1 MKRIFMMLA
10 MVAAVAVACDPA
22 SPEAKFDLS
31 ETTLSLEAV
40 SGEGSFT
47 ITSNEAWTAVAN
59 AAWLKV
65 SPASGDASES
75 AVTVTV
81 TARDNETGDMRDAVI
96 TITAGT
102 LVKTVNVAQAAK
114 AASGVTTFAADL
126 CEGMCMGAA
135 FSLTTGEATGTY
147 NYLVILSDNGLADPS
162 DYTSYN
168 PNTTYYQ
175 LDLFSETPAEEGE
188 YATIPDG
195 TYQLDLEDTYAAN
208 TISALNS
215 KLLVTGANA
224 LYEDPQTVH
233 FTEATVVVKDGKIV
247 LTATLA
253 NGDTHEVTFEGA
265 LEIPVYGYGEEEGSD
280 WITEDLAIGTKT
292 GGDFYIEYDEKSKIW
307 SVDAADVD
315 YDYYVS
321 VELYAHNEGNVVGT
335 YTAQTEETQIG
346 VFIPGSKE
354 SNSGSMVESFPPAV
368 IATGTIT
375 ITETEGVYTITLDC
389 TDGEDHAITGS
400 ISGTVPVY
408 EEE

>member
-59 AAWLKV
+59 AAWLEV

-114 AASGVTTFAADL
+114 AASGVTTFEANY
-126 CEGMCMGAA
+126 CEGAYLSDA
-135 FSLTTGEATGTY
+135 YSAEQGTY
-147 NYLVILSDNGLADPS
+147 NYLVILSDKGLADPS
-162 DYTSYN
+162 NYTSYN

-175 LDLFSETPAEEGE
+175 LDLYSETPAEEGE
-188 YATIPDG
+188 YATVPNG

-224 LYEDPQTVH
+224 LYEDPQTVE
-233 FTEATVVVKDGKIV
+233 FTEATVVVTDGKIV

-253 NGDTHEVTFEGA
+253 NGDSHEVTFEVEGA
-265 LEIPVYGYGEEEGSD
+265 LKIPVAVWLEDGSD

-292 GGDFYIEYDEKSKIW
+292 GGDFYIEYDEKSNIW
-307 SVDAADVD
+307 SVAAADVD

-354 SNSGSMVESFPPAV
+354 SNSGSMVMSSPSAV

-389 TDGEDHAITGS
+389 TDGEGHAITGS

>member
-47 ITSNEAWTAVAN
+47 ITSNEAWTAVAD
-59 AAWLKV
+59 AAWLEV

-81 TARDNETGDMRDAVI
+81 TAQDNGTGDMRDAVI

-114 AASGVTTFAADL
+114 AVAGVTEFAADY
-126 CEGMCMGAA
+126 CEGFYYGDDY
-135 FSLTTGEATGTY
+135 SSEVGTY
-147 NYLVILSDNGLADPS
+147 NYMVILSDNGLADPS

-175 LDLFSETPAEEGE
+175 LDLYSETPAEEGE
-188 YATIPDG
+188 YATVPNG
-195 TYQLDLEDTYAAN
+195 TYQLDLESTYNAG
-208 TISALNS
+208 TLSAYS
-215 KLLVTGANA
+215 KLIVSGAEGGDD
-224 LYEDPQTVH
+224 YEDVE
-233 FTEATVVVKDGKIV
+233 FTEATVVVTDGKIV

-265 LEIPVYGYGEEEGSD
+265 LDIPVYGYGEEEGSD

-292 GGDFYIEYDEKSKIW
+292 GGEFYIEYDEESKIW
-307 SVDAADVD
+307 SVAAADVD

-354 SNSGSMVESFPPAV
+354 SYSGSMVMSYPAAV

-389 TDGEDHAITGS
+389 TDGEGHAITGS
-400 ISGTVPVY
+400 ISGTVV
-408 EEE
+408 EEEE

>member
-10 MVAAVAVACDPA
+10 MVAAVAVACDQA

-59 AAWLKV
+59 AAWLEV

-81 TARDNETGDMRDAVI
+81 TAQDNETGDMRDAVI

-147 NYLVILSDNGLADPS
+147 NYLVILSDKGLADPS

-188 YATIPDG
+188 YATIPNG

-215 KLLVTGANA
+215 KLLVTGADA

-233 FTEATVVVKDGKIV
+233 FTEATVVVTDGKIV

-265 LEIPVYGYGEEEGSD
+265 LEIPVYEYGEEYEEWTS
-280 WITEDLAIGTKT
+280 EDLELAVTDAAIEFFPDEKAEGYWWIYATDPET
-292 GGDFYIEYDEKSKIW
+292 EEMAMLYICQTVDADDIVGEFNAKSAEADGVGFVAGNKEYDGSIW
-307 SVDAADVD
+307 IGYPGAPLAD
-315 YDYYVS
+315 
-321 VELYAHNEGNVVGT
+321 G
-335 YTAQTEETQIG
+335 
-346 VFIPGSKE
+346 K
-354 SNSGSMVESFPPAV
+354 
-368 IATGTIT
+368 IT
-375 ITETEGVYTITLDC
+375 ITKEGEVYTITFNC
-389 TDGEDHAITGS
+389 TDGEGHAITGS
-400 ISGTVPVY
+400 ISGIVPVY

>member
-1 MKRIFMMLA
+1 MMLA

-81 TARDNETGDMRDAVI
+81 TAQDNGTGDMRDDVI

-147 NYLVILSDNGLADPS
+147 NYLVILSDNGLANPS

-175 LDLFSETPAEEGE
+175 LDLYSKTPAEEGE
-188 YATIPDG
+188 YATVPNG

-208 TISALNS
+208 TISALSS
-215 KLLVTGANA
+215 KLLVTGADA
-224 LYEDPQTVH
+224 LYEDPQTVD
-233 FTEATVVVKDGKIV
+233 FTEATADVKDGKIV
-247 LTATLA
+247 LTVTLA

-265 LEIPVYGYGEEEGSD
+265 LEIPVYGYGEEYEEWTSEDVELAVTDAEIEFYPNEEVEGYW
-280 WITEDLAIGTKT
+280 WISATDPET
-292 GGDFYIEYDEKSKIW
+292 GGMAQLYICQTSDADDIVGEFNAKSAEADGVGFVAGNKEYDGSIW
-307 SVDAADVD
+307 IGYPGAPLAD
-315 YDYYVS
+315 
-321 VELYAHNEGNVVGT
+321 G
-335 YTAQTEETQIG
+335 
-346 VFIPGSKE
+346 K
-354 SNSGSMVESFPPAV
+354 
-368 IATGTIT
+368 IT
-375 ITETEGVYTITLDC
+375 ITKEGEVYTITFNC
-389 TDGEDHAITGS
+389 TDGEGHAITGS

>member
-40 SGEGSFT
+40 SGKGSFT

-59 AAWLKV
+59 AAWLEV

-81 TARDNETGDMRDAVI
+81 TAQDNETGDMRDAVI

-114 AASGVTTFAADL
+114 AASGVITFEANH
-126 CEGMCMGAA
+126 CEGAYSSDA
-135 FSLTTGEATGTY
+135 YSAEQGTY
-147 NYLVILSDNGLADPS
+147 NYLVILSDNGLADPD

-175 LDLFSETPAEEGE
+175 LDLYSEIPAEEGE
-188 YATIPDG
+188 YATVPNG
-195 TYQLDLEDTYAAN
+195 TYQLDLESTYNAS
-208 TISALNS
+208 TLSAYS
-215 KLLVTGANA
+215 KLIVSGAEGGDD
-224 LYEDPQTVH
+224 YEDVE
-233 FTEATVVVKDGKIV
+233 FTEATAVVTDGKIV

-265 LEIPVYGYGEEEGSD
+265 LEIPVYGYGEEEGGD
-280 WITEDLAIGTKT
+280 WISEDLVIDASEAEFDIYQDEEIPGLWWVDVTDPDYNMISIGLILPENAE
-292 GGDFYIEYDEKSKIW
+292 G
-307 SVDAADVD
+307 
-315 YDYYVS
+315 
-321 VELYAHNEGNVVGT
+321 VEGT
-335 YTAQTEETQIG
+335 FVAQTDEGQTG
-346 VFIPGSKE
+346 VFVPGDVE
-354 SNSGSMVESFPPAV
+354 TYEGSFYYSYPSAV

-389 TDGEDHAITGS
+389 TDGEGHAITGS
-400 ISGTVPVY
+400 ISGTVV
-408 EEE
+408 EEEE

>member
-22 SPEAKFDLS
+22 SPEAKLDLS

-47 ITSNEAWTAVAN
+47 ITSNEAWTAVAD
-59 AAWLKV
+59 AVWLEV

-81 TARDNETGDMRDAVI
+81 TAQDNETGDMRDAVI

-114 AASGVTTFAADL
+114 AASGVTTFEANY
-126 CEGMCMGAA
+126 CEGAYLSDA
-135 FSLTTGEATGTY
+135 YSAEQGTY
-147 NYLVILSDNGLADPS
+147 NYLVILSDKGLADPS
-162 DYTSYN
+162 NYTSYN

-175 LDLFSETPAEEGE
+175 LDLYSETPAEEGE
-188 YATIPDG
+188 YATVPNGI
-195 TYQLDLEDTYAAN
+195 YQLDLEDTYAAN

-215 KLLVTGANA
+215 KLLVTGADA

-233 FTEATVVVKDGKIV
+233 FTEATVVVTADKIV

-265 LEIPVYGYGEEEGSD
+265 LQIPVHEYGEEEGSD

-292 GGDFYIEYDEKSKIW
+292 GGDFYI
-307 SVDAADVD
+307 
-315 YDYYVS
+315 
-321 VELYAHNEGNVVGT
+321 
-335 YTAQTEETQIG
+335 
-346 VFIPGSKE
+346 
-354 SNSGSMVESFPPAV
+354 NSS
-368 IATGTIT
+368 
-375 ITETEGVYTITLDC
+375 LKN
-389 TDGEDHAITGS
+389 
-400 ISGTVPVY
+400 
-408 EEE
+408 

>member
-22 SPEAKFDLS
+22 SPEAKLDLS

-47 ITSNEAWTAVAN
+47 ITSNEAWTAVAD
-59 AAWLKV
+59 AAWLEV
-65 SPASGDASES
+65 SPASWDASES

-81 TARDNETGDMRDAVI
+81 TAQDNETGDMRDAVI

-126 CEGMCMGAA
+126 CEGVCMGAA

-147 NYLVILSDNGLADPS
+147 NYLVILSDNGLANPS

-175 LDLFSETPAEEGE
+175 LDLYSELPAEEGE
-188 YATIPDG
+188 YATVPNG
-195 TYQLDLEDTYAAN
+195 TYQLDLESTYNAG
-208 TISALNS
+208 TLSAYS
-215 KLLVTGANA
+215 KLIVSGADA

-233 FTEATVVVKDGKIV
+233 FTEATVVVTDGKIV

-265 LEIPVYGYGEEEGSD
+265 LEIPVYGYGEEYEEWTS
-280 WITEDLAIGTKT
+280 EDLELAVTDAEIE
-292 GGDFYIEYDEKSKIW
+292 FYPDEEVEGCWWIFATDPETRGMAQLYICQTSDADDIVGEFNAKSAEADGVGFVAGNKEYAGSIW
-307 SVDAADVD
+307 SGSPGAPLAD
-315 YDYYVS
+315 
-321 VELYAHNEGNVVGT
+321 G
-335 YTAQTEETQIG
+335 
-346 VFIPGSKE
+346 K
-354 SNSGSMVESFPPAV
+354 
-368 IATGTIT
+368 IT
-375 ITETEGVYTITLDC
+375 ITKEGEVYTITFNC
-389 TDGEDHAITGS
+389 TDGEGHAITGS

>member
-114 AASGVTTFAADL
+114 AASGVTTFEANY
-126 CEGMCMGAA
+126 CEGAYLSDA
-135 FSLTTGEATGTY
+135 YSAEQGTY
-147 NYLVILSDNGLADPS
+147 NYLVILSDKGLADPS
-162 DYTSYN
+162 NYTSYN

-175 LDLFSETPAEEGE
+175 LDLYSETPAEEGE
-188 YATIPDG
+188 YATVPNG

-215 KLLVTGANA
+215 KLLVTGADA

-233 FTEATVVVKDGKIV
+233 FNEATVVVNNGKIV

-253 NGDTHEVTFEGA
+253 NGDSHEVTFEGA
-265 LEIPVYGYGEEEGSD
+265 LKIPVSGYGEEYEEWTS
-280 WITEDLAIGTKT
+280 EDLELAVTDAEIELVEDAEGYWWIYATDPET
-292 GGDFYIEYDEKSKIW
+292 GGGAQLYICQTSDADDIVGEFNAKSAEADGVGFVAGNKEYDG
-307 SVDAADVD
+307 SVWGGYPGAPLVD
-315 YDYYVS
+315 
-321 VELYAHNEGNVVGT
+321 G
-335 YTAQTEETQIG
+335 
-346 VFIPGSKE
+346 K
-354 SNSGSMVESFPPAV
+354 
-368 IATGTIT
+368 IT
-375 ITETEGVYTITLDC
+375 ITKEGEVYTITFNC
-389 TDGEDHAITGS
+389 TDGEGHAITGS

>member
-59 AAWLKV
+59 AAWLEV

-81 TARDNETGDMRDAVI
+81 TAQDNETGDMRDAVI

-114 AASGVTTFAADL
+114 AVAGVTEFAADF
-126 CEGMCMGAA
+126 CEGFYYGDAY
-135 FSLTTGEATGTY
+135 SSEVGTY
-147 NYLVILSDNGLADPS
+147 NYMVILSDNVLSDPS

-175 LDLFSETPAEEGE
+175 LDIFSETPAEEGE
-188 YATIPDG
+188 YATIPNG
-195 TYQLDLEDTYAAN
+195 TYQLDLESTYNAG
-208 TISALNS
+208 TLSAYS
-215 KLLVTGANA
+215 KLIVSGAEGGDD
-224 LYEDPQTVH
+224 YEDVE
-233 FTEATVVVKDGKIV
+233 FTEATAVVTDGKIV

-253 NGDTHEVTFEGA
+253 NGDAHEVTFEGA
-265 LEIPVYGYGEEEGSD
+265 LEIPVYGYGEEEGSG
-280 WITEDLAIGTKT
+280 WITDDLAFAVSEAEFDIYQDDKIPGKWWVDVTDPDYNMISIGLILPENAE
-292 GGDFYIEYDEKSKIW
+292 G
-307 SVDAADVD
+307 
-315 YDYYVS
+315 
-321 VELYAHNEGNVVGT
+321 VEGT
-335 YTAQTEETQIG
+335 FVAQTDEGQTG
-346 VFIPGSKE
+346 VFVPGDVE
-354 SNSGSMVESFPPAV
+354 TYEGSFYYSYPSAA

-389 TDGEDHAITGS
+389 TDGEGHAITGS
-400 ISGTVPVY
+400 ISGTVV
-408 EEE
+408 EEEE

>member
-10 MVAAVAVACDPA
+10 MVAAVAVACDQA
-22 SPEAKFDLS
+22 SPETKFDLS

-59 AAWLKV
+59 AAWLEV

-81 TARDNETGDMRDAVI
+81 TAQDNETGDMRDAVI

-114 AASGVTTFAADL
+114 AVAGVTEFAADF
-126 CEGMCMGAA
+126 CEGFYYGDAY
-135 FSLTTGEATGTY
+135 SLTTGEPTGTY

-175 LDLFSETPAEEGE
+175 LDIFSETPAEEGE
-188 YATIPDG
+188 YATVPNG
-195 TYQLDLEDTYAAN
+195 TYQLDLESTYNAS
-208 TISALNS
+208 TLSAYS
-215 KLLVTGANA
+215 KLIVSGAEGGDD
-224 LYEDPQTVH
+224 YEDVE
-233 FTEATVVVKDGKIV
+233 FTEATAVVTDGKIV

-253 NGDTHEVTFEGA
+253 NGDRHEVTFEGA
-265 LEIPVYGYGEEEGSD
+265 LEIPVYGYGEEYEEWTS
-280 WITEDLAIGTKT
+280 EDLELAVTDAAIEFFPDEEAEGYWWICATDPETEEKAML
-292 GGDFYIEYDEKSKIW
+292 YICQNVDAEDIVGEFNAKSAEADGVGFVAGNKEYDGSIW
-307 SVDAADVD
+307 IGYPGAPLAD
-315 YDYYVS
+315 
-321 VELYAHNEGNVVGT
+321 G
-335 YTAQTEETQIG
+335 
-346 VFIPGSKE
+346 K
-354 SNSGSMVESFPPAV
+354 
-368 IATGTIT
+368 IT
-375 ITETEGVYTITLDC
+375 ITKEGEVYTITFNC

-400 ISGTVPVY
+400 ISGIVPVY